1 MPAHAAPASLRAHL
15 RHLSTGPER
24 VTGVPGDARRPAMMG
39 ANSRSQT
46 HAHALANR
54 RAIGIANCAA
64 SLLLLLS
71 WPLAAAAQ
79 RSGEAWDDSH
89 MQSNSARRF
98 DPSPPRPPI
107 RGSNRFE
114 QSASAPTEAPPTTVP
129 ETTLHISQHEWAPGG
144 PSGSSSGAS
153 RSSSRG
159 SSSFGGISGGAAPS
173 VSSGI
178 SRSSSGSRSS
188 SLRSTSSG
196 SERGRRR

>member
-1 MPAHAAPASLRAHL
+1 
-15 RHLSTGPER
+15 
-24 VTGVPGDARRPAMMG
+24 MMG
-39 ANSRSQT
+39 ANSRSEMQVESR
-46 HAHALANR
+46 ACR
-54 RAIGIANCAA
+54 RAIEIAISAA
-64 SLLLLLS
+64 SLLLLFN
-71 WPLAAAAQ
+71 WPLAAVAQ

-89 MQSNSARRF
+89 MQSNSARSF

-107 RGSNRFE
+107 QGTNRFE

-144 PSGSSSGAS
+144 PSGSSTGAS

-178 SRSSSGSRSS
+178 SRGSSGGRSS

-196 SERGRRR
+196 NERGRRR